1 MTGSSGDTS
10 VDEEDLVND
19 LDILAKL
26 RAFRV
31 RVDRMES
38 QMEQLTRN
46 YPDQWV
52 ALHTGDFVIAESL
65 DGLLEKLKGLGV
77 PIPEAV
83 VRFLDSNPKKMIL

>member
-1 MTGSSGDTS
+1 MTRSSGDTG
-10 VDEEDLVND
+10 VDEDLVND
-19 LDILAKL
+19 PVILAKL
-26 RAFRV
+26 HAFRA

-46 YPDQWV
+46 YPDQWI

-65 DGLLEKLKGLGV
+65 DGLLEKLEGLGM
-77 PIPEAV
+77 PTPEAV